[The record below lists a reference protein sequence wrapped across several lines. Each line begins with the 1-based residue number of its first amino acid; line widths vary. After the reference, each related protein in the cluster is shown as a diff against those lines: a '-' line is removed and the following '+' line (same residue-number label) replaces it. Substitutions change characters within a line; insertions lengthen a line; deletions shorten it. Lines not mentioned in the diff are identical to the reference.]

1 MPTRANAR
9 CANAM
14 PTRANACQPV
24 PTLCQRHANPCQ
36 RQRHGGELAAVD
48 CIRYRM
54 LRAKGSGKKRASG
67 IKHAKTVRP
76 FMIGRAMTGAWAR
89 MSMQRQGVQESV
101 LPGDNAL
108 APSLAAM
115 PMRRVEA
122 FMENCE

>member
-1 MPTRANAR
+1 
-9 CANAM
+9 
-14 PTRANACQPV
+14 
-24 PTLCQRHANPCQ
+24 
-36 RQRHGGELAAVD
+36 VD

-76 FMIGRAMTGAWAR
+76 FMIGLAMTGAWAR